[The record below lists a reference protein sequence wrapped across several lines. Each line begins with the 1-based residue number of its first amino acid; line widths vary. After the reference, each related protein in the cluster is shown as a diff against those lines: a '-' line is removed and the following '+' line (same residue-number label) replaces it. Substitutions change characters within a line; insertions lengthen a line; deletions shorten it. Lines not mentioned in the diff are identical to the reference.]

1 MNSSSIS
8 LESAFVEG
16 FLRFL
21 SFSRF
26 VALLSFWTVILK
38 RHNFY
43 LILVECITRD
53 NDDDDDDEQHQRG
66 RYEIIPVQLSHRP
79 LERRGPVP
87 SLLGFAQT
95 TGNDD

>member
-26 VALLSFWTVILK
+26 VALLSFGPLSK